1 MLHDLQKFQ
10 LTNKNIINWC
20 DNIFISNV
28 PQKTNKSFIQKKT
41 LPKKDLP
48 EKVENLSINH
58 KDKLF
63 WCFYIILNG
72 EFNYNMITSHF
83 STEKQTKIDLI
94 SKVRE
99 KKGELKKYKF
109 KINLIED
116 QLINEPIINIYTF
129 LCLCKIFNLNVIIN
143 ENKFYWDT
151 DETDDETTDET
162 ADETAETYNIITI
175 NKYTAELYNGMDTTN
190 IVVNIKDRCI
200 KADRTKKIKSIS
212 KYKMEDLKKII
223 KKLNIHECFD
233 NGKKKR
239 KKELYTEILE
249 YI

>member
-20 DNIFISNV
+20 DNIFIYNV
-28 PQKTNKSFIQKKT
+28 PQKTNKSFIQKKSI
-41 LPKKDLP
+41 PKKEMT

-63 WCFYIILNG
+63 WGFYIILNG

-129 LCLCKIFNLNVIIN
+129 LCLCKIFDLNVIIN

-151 DETDDETTDET
+151 DETIDETTKES
-162 ADETAETYNIITI
+162 YNIITI
-175 NKYTAELYNGMDTTN
+175 NKHTALLYNGMDSTN
-190 IVVNIKDRCI
+190 IVVDIKNTCV
-200 KADRTKKIKSIS
+200 KADRIKKIKSIS
-212 KYKMEDLKKII
+212 NYKMEDLKKII
-223 KKLNIHECFD
+223 KKLNINECFD